1 MSHYLLAIDQG
12 TTSSRAIIFS
22 REGKAV
28 SSAQYDYKQH
38 YPHDGWVEHEP
49 EDIWQTSLQSC
60 RDALSSGRIEAS
72 AIASIGITNQRETTV
87 IWNRKTGK
95 AIHRAIVWQDRR
107 TASYCQAI
115 KNRLV
120 NEGRGQLIQER
131 TGLLLD
137 SYFSASKINWILD
150 NVEGA
155 RVAAE
160 AGELAFGTIDSFL
173 LWRLT
178 NGKRHSTDA
187 TNASRTM
194 LFNIHTQQWDPDL
207 LALFDIPASLLPD
220 VLDSAADFGEC
231 DQQWLGH
238 PVPVGGIAGDQQAA
252 AFGQACFT
260 PGMTKSTYGT
270 GCFLLMNTGDKI
282 LQSAHNLLS
291 TVAYRLNG
299 EPSYAME
306 GSIFMAGATMQ
317 WLRDKMHFFNDT
329 AESEAMAAQ
338 AQEGLSLMFVPA
350 FTGLGAPW
358 WDPDARGAIYGLTR
372 DTGIPDIVTAAM
384 MSVCY
389 QTKDLQKAMESDG
402 LRPTAFRVDGGMA
415 ANNFVVQKLADLLG
429 CQVDRP
435 QITETTALGAA
446 YLAGLQCG
454 FYSTLDDITRL
465 WQLERS
471 FAPAQDKA
479 WRDRHYARW
488 LDAVQRTR
496 THAGQQATPE
506 ARVAQ

>member
-38 YPHDGWVEHEP
+38 YPHDGWVEHDP

-178 NGKRHSTDA
+178 NGR
-187 TNASRTM
+187 
-194 LFNIHTQQWDPDL
+194 
-207 LALFDIPASLLPD
+207 
-220 VLDSAADFGEC
+220 
-231 DQQWLGH
+231 
-238 PVPVGGIAGDQQAA
+238 
-252 AFGQACFT
+252 
-260 PGMTKSTYGT
+260 
-270 GCFLLMNTGDKI
+270 
-282 LQSAHNLLS
+282 
-291 TVAYRLNG
+291 
-299 EPSYAME
+299 
-306 GSIFMAGATMQ
+306 
-317 WLRDKMHFFNDT
+317 
-329 AESEAMAAQ
+329 
-338 AQEGLSLMFVPA
+338 
-350 FTGLGAPW
+350 
-358 WDPDARGAIYGLTR
+358 
-372 DTGIPDIVTAAM
+372 
-384 MSVCY
+384 
-389 QTKDLQKAMESDG
+389 
-402 LRPTAFRVDGGMA
+402 
-415 ANNFVVQKLADLLG
+415 
-429 CQVDRP
+429 
-435 QITETTALGAA
+435 
-446 YLAGLQCG
+446 
-454 FYSTLDDITRL
+454 
-465 WQLERS
+465 
-471 FAPAQDKA
+471 
-479 WRDRHYARW
+479 
-488 LDAVQRTR
+488 
-496 THAGQQATPE
+496 
-506 ARVAQ
+506 

>member
-28 SSAQYDYKQH
+28 SSAQYDFEQH
-38 YPHDGWVEHEP
+38 YPNDGWVEHDP
-49 EDIWQTSLQSC
+49 EDIWQTCLQSC
-60 RDALSSGRIEAS
+60 RDALSAGQLDAGD
-72 AIASIGITNQRETTV
+72 IASIGITNQRETTV

-107 TASYCQAI
+107 TAAYCQTI
-115 KNRLV
+115 KTRLI
-120 NEGRGQLIQER
+120 NEGRDQLIQER
-131 TGLLLD
+131 TGLLPD
-137 SYFSASKINWILD
+137 AYFSASKINWILS

-155 RVAAE
+155 RAAAE
-160 AGELAFGTIDSFL
+160 AGELAFGTVDSFL

-178 NGKRHSTDA
+178 NGQRHCTDA
-187 TNASRTM
+187 SNASRTM
-194 LFNIHTQQWDPDL
+194 LFNIHTQQWDPEL
-207 LALFDIPASLLPD
+207 LALFDIPASLLPE
-220 VLDSAADFGEC
+220 VLDSAADFGNS
-231 DQQWLGH
+231 DRQWLGH
-238 PVPVGGIAGDQQAA
+238 AIPIGGIAGDQQAA
-252 AFGQACFT
+252 AFGQACFSA
-260 PGMTKSTYGT
+260 GMTKSTYGT
-270 GCFLLMNTGDKI
+270 GCFLLMNTGEKV
-282 LQSAHNLLS
+282 LRSRHNLLS
-291 TVAYRLNG
+291 TVAYRLEG
-299 EPSYAME
+299 KVSYAME

-317 WLRDKMHFFNDT
+317 WLRDKMHFFADS
-329 AESEAMAAQ
+329 ADSEAMAAQ
-338 AQEGLSLMFVPA
+338 AQAGLSLMFVPA

-402 LRPTAFRVDGGMA
+402 LRPTTFRVDGGMA

-429 CQVDRP
+429 CEVDRP

-454 FYSTLDDITRL
+454 FYSTLDDISRL

-471 FAPAQDKA
+471 FTPAQNKD

-496 THAGQQATPE
+496 SDHSRQTLDQETSS
-506 ARVAQ
+506 

>member
-28 SSAQYDYKQH
+28 SSAQYDFEQH
-38 YPHDGWVEHEP
+38 YPHDGWVEHDP
-49 EDIWQTSLQSC
+49 EEIWQTSLRSC
-60 RDALSSGRIEAS
+60 RDALAAGHIDAS
-72 AIASIGITNQRETTV
+72 NIASIGITNQRETTV

-95 AIHRAIVWQDRR
+95 PIHHAIVWQDRR
-107 TASYCQAI
+107 TAAYCQAI
-115 KNRLV
+115 RNRLIT
-120 NEGRGQLIQER
+120 EGRGQLIQER
-131 TGLLLD
+131 TGLLPD
-137 SYFSASKINWILD
+137 AYFSASKINWILA

-155 RVAAE
+155 RAAAE
-160 AGELAFGTIDSFL
+160 AGELAFGTIDCFL

-178 NGKRHSTDA
+178 NGQRHCTDA

-194 LFNIHTQQWDPDL
+194 LFNIHTQQWDPEL
-207 LALFDIPASLLPD
+207 LALFDIPAALLPE
-220 VLDSAADFGEC
+220 VLDSAADFGTSNS
-231 DQQWLGH
+231 QWLGQ
-238 PVPVGGIAGDQQAA
+238 PVPIGGIAGDQQAA

-260 PGMTKSTYGT
+260 AGMTKSTYGT
-270 GCFLLMNTGDKI
+270 GCFLLMNTGNKV
-282 LQSAHNLLS
+282 LQSGHNLLS

-299 EPSYAME
+299 KTSYAME

-317 WLRDKMHFFNDT
+317 WLRDKMHFFADT
-329 AESEAMAAQ
+329 ADSEAMAAQ

-402 LRPTAFRVDGGMA
+402 LRPTTFRVDGGMA

-429 CQVDRP
+429 CRVDRP

-454 FYSTLDDITRL
+454 FYATLDDITQL

-471 FAPAQDKA
+471 FEPAQEKA
-479 WRDRHYARW
+479 WRDKHYARW

-496 THAGQQATPE
+496 SHGQQQPQQQAI
-506 ARVAQ
+506 QQ